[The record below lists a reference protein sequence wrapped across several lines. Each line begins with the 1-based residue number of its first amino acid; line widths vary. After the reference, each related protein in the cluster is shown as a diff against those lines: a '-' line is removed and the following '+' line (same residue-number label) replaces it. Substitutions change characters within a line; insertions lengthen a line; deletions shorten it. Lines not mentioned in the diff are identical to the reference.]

1 MTRRPGPGIVTTM
14 HTASVISLAVL
25 TIIAGVTVWR
35 IRRHPR
41 RPSNGFW
48 LLATVGALW
57 YAVLALTSALMPVHA
72 VSVPALI
79 GTAPTLILPVLVIIA
94 GLSLIANT
102 GVVVRREGVRLATL
116 TPAVIGVALLGTVGL
131 AATALYVAAGD
142 VTVLS
147 WSARAAVNVAVLALI
162 PGAMLIVELVAYTV
176 YAVVYRWIPHR
187 GDADLV
193 DVIVVLGC
201 GLVEGAVSPLLA
213 ARVDKAVA
221 EYTSREDTG
230 TPPLLV
236 MSGGQGADET
246 RAEAEAMAE
255 YARGRGIP
263 GDRILMETQSTNTE
277 ENLLFTEEVLEDA
290 GLVDPA
296 LLIVTSNFHVLR
308 SVSLSRQLR
317 LRVRALGSATPSYY
331 LPSAF
336 LREFAALV
344 VHYRWANVLV
354 WFTLTALCAVPLIFM

>member
-1 MTRRPGPGIVTTM
+1 M
-14 HTASVISLAVL
+14 HTASVISLSVL

-213 ARVDKAVA
+213 ARVGKAVA

-230 TPPLLV
+230 TPPLLVV

-296 LLIVTSNFHVLR
+296 LLFVTSNFHVLR

-354 WFTLTALCAVPLIFM
+354 WFTLTALWAVPLIFM

>member
-1 MTRRPGPGIVTTM
+1 V
-14 HTASVISLAVL
+14 A
-25 TIIAGVTVWR
+25 
-35 IRRHPR
+35 
-41 RPSNGFW
+41 
-48 LLATVGALW
+48 
-57 YAVLALTSALMPVHA
+57 
-72 VSVPALI
+72 
-79 GTAPTLILPVLVIIA
+79 
-94 GLSLIANT
+94 LIANT
-102 GVVVRREGVRLATL
+102 GVVVRREGLRLAAL
-116 TPAVIGVALLGTVGL
+116 TPAVIGVALLATVGRRGGRRS
-131 AATALYVAAGD
+131 TSRR
-142 VTVLS
+142 VTWPCCPGRPVRR
-147 WSARAAVNVAVLALI
+147 WNVAVLALI

-187 GDADLV
+187 DDADVV

-201 GLVEGAVSPLLA
+201 GLVDGAVSPLLA

-221 EYTSREDTG
+221 EYTAQEDAG
-230 TPPLLV
+230 TAPLMV
-236 MSGGQGADET
+236 MSGGQGTDET
-246 RAEAEAMAE
+246 RAEAEAMAD
-255 YARGRGIP
+255 YARGRGVP
-263 GDRILMETQSTNTE
+263 GGRILMETQSTNTE
-277 ENLLFTEEVLEDA
+277 ENLLFTEEVLRDA

-354 WFTLTALCAVPLIFM
+354 WLALTALWAVPLIFM

>member
-1 MTRRPGPGIVTTM
+1 MTGRPEPGIVTTM
-14 HTASVISLAVL
+14 HTASVISLACL
-25 TIIAGVTVWR
+25 TIVAAVTVWR

-79 GTAPTLILPVLVIIA
+79 GTAPTLILPALVIIA
-94 GLSLIANT
+94 GVSLIANT
-102 GVVVRREGVRLATL
+102 GVVVRREGVRPATL
-116 TPAVIGVALLGTVGL
+116 TPAVIGVALLGPVGL
-131 AATALYVAAGD
+131 ATTALYIAAGD

-176 YAVVYRWIPHR
+176 YAVVYRWLPHR
-187 GDADLV
+187 DEAN
-193 DVIVVLGC
+193 VIVVLGC
-201 GLVEGAVSPLLA
+201 GLVDGAVSPLLA
-213 ARVDKAVA
+213 ARVDTAIA
-221 EYTSREDTG
+221 EYTAREDAG
-230 TPPLLV
+230 TAPLLV

-246 RAEAEAMAE
+246 RTEAEAMAE
-255 YARGRGIP
+255 YARERGVP
-263 GDRILMETQSTNTE
+263 DDRILMEMQSTNTE
-277 ENLLFTEEVLEDA
+277 ENLLFTEELLEDA
-290 GLVDPA
+290 GFADPS

-317 LRVRALGSATPSYY
+317 LRVGALGSATPSYY

-354 WFTLTALCAVPLIFM
+354 WLMLTALWAVPLIVM